1 MARSRLLWAFLIRD
15 FQTESSYRVSFLL
28 SLSGVF
34 FTSVT
39 YFFVSRLLDESV
51 QPALAQYDGDYF
63 AFVLIGVAFGS
74 YFGLGLTGF
83 ARALRE
89 AQTTGT
95 LEAMMMTPTS
105 VSTIVVGSAVWS
117 YAFTTLRVIVYLIL
131 GVLLGLRLQGA
142 NYLAALI
149 TLLLSIVAFASIGIV
164 AAGVIM
170 VIKRGDPVTTLF
182 SSAATLVGGVFYPI
196 EVMPEWLQFLSRLL
210 PLTYSLRAMRLALLN
225 GAPWAALLPDLLVV
239 ATFAAILFPL
249 SLLVFRFAVERARA
263 EGSLAHY

>member
-1 MARSRLLWAFLIRD
+1 MKRFRLLWAFLVRD

-39 YFFVSRLLDESV
+39 YFFVSRLLNESV
-51 QPALAQYDGDYF
+51 EPMLAQYDGDYF

-83 ARALRE
+83 ARALRQ

-95 LEAMMMTPTS
+95 LEAMMMTPVS

-117 YAFTTLRVIVYLIL
+117 YAFTTLRVVVYLLL
-131 GVLLGLRLQGA
+131 GLLLGLRLQGA
-142 NYLAALI
+142 NYLAALV
-149 TLLLSIVAFASIGIV
+149 TLILSVIAFASIGIV

-182 SSAATLVGGVFYPI
+182 SSVATLVGGVFYPI
-196 EVMPEWLQFLSRLL
+196 EIMPEWLQMLARLL
-210 PLTYSLRAMRLALLN
+210 PLTYSLRAMRMALLN
-225 GAPWAALLPDLLVV
+225 GAPWSQLLPDLLVI
-239 ATFAAILFPL
+239 AGFAVVLFPL
-249 SLLVFRFAVERARA
+249 SLLVFRLAVEQARA
-263 EGSLAHY
+263 DGTLAHY

>member
-1 MARSRLLWAFLIRD
+1 MKRLRLLWAFFLRD

-39 YFFVSRLLDESV
+39 YFFVSRLLNESV
-51 QPALAQYDGDYF
+51 APVLAEYDGDYF

-83 ARALRE
+83 ARALRQ

-95 LEAMMMTPTS
+95 LEAMMMTPAS

-117 YAFTTLRVIVYLIL
+117 YAFTTLRVVVYLFL
-131 GVLLGLRLQGA
+131 GVLLGLRLEGA
-142 NYLAALI
+142 NYAAALAI
-149 TLLLSIVAFASIGIV
+149 LSLSIVAFASIGIM

-182 SSAATLVGGVFYPI
+182 SSVATLVGGVFYPI
-196 EVMPEWLQFLSRLL
+196 EIMPTWLQGLARIL
-210 PLTYSLRAMRLALLN
+210 PLTYALRAMRMALLN
-225 GAPWAALLPDLLVV
+225 GASWSQLAPDLLVI
-239 ATFAAILFPL
+239 AAFAAILFPL
-249 SLLVFRFAVERARA
+249 SLLVFRLAVEWARA
-263 EGSLAHY
+263 DGSLAHY